1 MRPPTWKSIL
11 NSLVSGRHL
20 SADETEWYMN
30 DLMDGNA
37 DPVQVGAVLAMQSAL
52 GLTSQ
57 EVEGAAKA
65 MVGHAVPLRV
75 SGDVTDIVGTGG
87 DGAATVNL
95 STMGAIVAAAAG
107 VRIVKHGN
115 RAASSKSGTAD
126 CLEQLGLP
134 LDLSPREVAAMADRF
149 GITFAFAKTFHP
161 AMRFVGPVRSAL
173 GIPTVFNLLGPLTN
187 PARPRYVA
195 IGCAQRQLSPMMAQ
209 VYASRG
215 QEGMVYTSAEGLDEM
230 APTGPVSIWEIH
242 QGQVEERSFDPAR
255 ELGLDPVDLDDL
267 RGGDPAFNANVVRDF
282 LAGKSVPSRSTALL
296 NAASAIVADG
306 SQIDAGPGTDLTTRF
321 GQAYQLAAEVVD
333 QGGAASLL
341 AEWIQGAQAA
351 RSSSDQD

>member
-1 MRPPTWKSIL
+1 MLAAGLRFLGSVDPGCKQIGGPA
-11 NSLVSGRHL
+11 LVHNLGSQLIGLGKPH
-20 SADETEWYMN
+20 A
-30 DLMDGNA
+30 
-37 DPVQVGAVLAMQSAL
+37 QVGFGTGVDLCAVSHNGRGRIEQGRGTGGNRFS
-52 GLTSQ
+52 SQ
-57 EVEGAAKA
+57 EVPDDAGVEG
-65 MVGHAVPLRV
+65 R
-75 SGDVTDIVGTGG
+75 I
-87 DGAATVNL
+87 
-95 STMGAIVAAAAG
+95 AAAAG

-134 LDLSPREVAAMADRF
+134 LDLPPQEVAAMADRY
-149 GITFAFAKTFHP
+149 GITFVFAKTFHP
-161 AMRFVGPVRSAL
+161 AMRFAGPVRSSL

-187 PARPRYVA
+187 PVNPRYVA
-195 IGCAQRQLSPMMAQ
+195 IGCAQRQLSPMLAQ

-242 QGQVEERSFDPAR
+242 QGKVEERSFDPTR

-267 RGGDPAFNANVVRDF
+267 RGGDPDFNASVVRDF

-306 SQIDAGPGTDLTTRF
+306 TQIEAGPEADLNVRF
-321 GQAYQLAAEVVD
+321 AQAYQLATEVVD
-333 QGGAASLL
+333 QGRAADLL
-341 AEWIQGAQAA
+341 AAWIHGAQEAQSHYRQEDRA
-351 RSSSDQD
+351 SRPVLV